1 MSTIITDA
9 VRGEIAAFCRAFAER
24 YMMHPPEFTDPRY
37 ALGPFADLYERD
49 LRGVTHP
56 LRSSWY
62 ERMIASATAADL
74 DALVAAFDKTDSYA
88 NAFRIFLMGRLTN
101 AAYRAFKAGLEVS
114 AAFPDWL
121 RAAGWDIPADWAPA
135 AAAPPPLERRY
146 EGCGMHDGLYDAAGR
161 CALGRST
168 TSGGIPPTCTCGG
181 AAAAGTPPGS
191 PRAGPAWRTGSCG
204 ESGPFIGL
212 SLPYSIALIK
222 RMGADPDG
230 HANAFALRDAVC
242 AEPEP
247 DVLRDFTVQEI
258 VDGMAGSYGWSR
270 ARTLGWLA
278 RGAPEEERTM
288 PPRAADE

>member
-1 MSTIITDA
+1 MSSPIITDA

-62 ERMIASATAADL
+62 ERMIATATAADL

-114 AAFPDWL
+114 TAFPDWL
-121 RAAGWDIPADWAPA
+121 RAAGWDIPADWVA
-135 AAAPPPLERRY
+135 AVTAEAPPPL
-146 EGCGMHDGLYDAAGR
+146 
-161 CALGRST
+161 
-168 TSGGIPPTCTCGG
+168 PTPAEPT
-181 AAAAGTPPGS
+181 GTPPSS
-191 PRAGPAWRTGSCG
+191 PRAGGAPAPAPMWRTGSCG

-212 SLPYSIALIK
+212 SYPYSIALVK
-222 RMGADPDG
+222 RMWADPDG
-230 HANAFALRDAVC
+230 HARAFVLKQEVC
-242 AEPEP
+242 ALPEP

-258 VDGMAGSYGWSR
+258 IDGMAGSYSWPR
-270 ARTLGWLA
+270 ARTLEWISELA
-278 RGAPEEERTM
+278 AGGGE
-288 PPRAADE
+288 